1 MKNKLNVLAA
11 DDHRVITKA
20 VSFIVKDIYKDTV
33 VFELNKLEEV
43 LQKIKST
50 QIDLLIMDV
59 SFPEGNSLALIT
71 TIKALQPTIK
81 ILIFSGLDEDIYA
94 VRCINAGAN
103 GFLSKVS
110 TVEEIKNAINEVL
123 DKKKYLSKIVQDK
136 IMDNYIFNKPLNPL
150 DQLTNRELEIVQL
163 ILEGFKS
170 TEIAKSLNLQKSTI
184 STYKNRI
191 FEKLGIDNIP
201 DLIKK
206 YNLYQNM
213 M

>member
-1 MKNKLNVLAA
+1 MNNKLNFITA
-11 DDHRVITKA
+11 DDHNVITKSI
-20 VSFIVKDIYKDTV
+20 SFILKELHPDAT
-33 VFELNKLEEV
+33 VFEFNNVSEV
-43 LQKIKST
+43 TKALYTSK
-50 QIDLLIMDV
+50 IDLLLLDIT
-59 SFPEGNSLALIT
+59 FPDGNTLNIIPILK
-71 TIKALQPTIK
+71 TIQPKLK
-81 ILIFSGLDEDIYA
+81 ILIFSGLEEDIYA

-103 GFLSKVS
+103 GFLSKLS
-110 TVEEIKNAINEVL
+110 SEEEIKNAINEVL
-123 DKKKYLSKIVQDK
+123 ESKKYLSKSVQDK
-136 IMDNYIFNKPLNPL
+136 IMDNYIFSKPLNPL
-150 DQLTNRELEIVQL
+150 EQLTNRELEIVQL

-206 YNLYQNM
+206 YNLYESM